1 MDLGLKD
8 KVAIVTGG
16 ASGIGEAIVRVLAEE
31 GAKPIILDKNREKAD
46 ALAQE
51 LVAEGHH
58 ITVHILDLRRE
69 NACQDVV
76 EEIIETYGS
85 IDILINNAGVND
97 SVDLD
102 RPMKDF
108 VESLEKNLYHVVT
121 MTRLCVPHLRYSKGA
136 IVNIG
141 SKVSVTGQ
149 GNTTGYAAA
158 KGAIHALT
166 REWAVRLLKDGI
178 RINEVLPAE
187 TWTPLYEQWINS
199 MPDGQERLKEIV
211 ARIPLGKRMTTS
223 REIADTV
230 VFLASDR
237 ASHITGQQIFVDG
250 GYTHLDR
257 AIR

>member
-58 ITVHILDLRRE
+58 ISVHILDLRRE

-76 EEIIETYGS
+76 EEIVETYGS

-102 RPMKDF
+102 RPMKDC
-108 VESLEKNLYHVVT
+108 VE
-121 MTRLCVPHLRYSKGA
+121 
-136 IVNIG
+136 
-141 SKVSVTGQ
+141 
-149 GNTTGYAAA
+149 
-158 KGAIHALT
+158 
-166 REWAVRLLKDGI
+166 
-178 RINEVLPAE
+178 
-187 TWTPLYEQWINS
+187 
-199 MPDGQERLKEIV
+199 
-211 ARIPLGKRMTTS
+211 
-223 REIADTV
+223 
-230 VFLASDR
+230 
-237 ASHITGQQIFVDG
+237 
-250 GYTHLDR
+250 
-257 AIR
+257 